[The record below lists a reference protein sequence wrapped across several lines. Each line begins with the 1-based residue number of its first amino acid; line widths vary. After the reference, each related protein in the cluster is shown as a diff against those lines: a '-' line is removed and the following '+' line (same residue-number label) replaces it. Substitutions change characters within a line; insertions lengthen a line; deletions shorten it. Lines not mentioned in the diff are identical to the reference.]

1 MILVFV
7 KSRRAVYTTFFGF
20 MLFSGILTSCAKA
33 TSPPEPVSLTEVVPV
48 EDTQAPATEF
58 SREGTGVWQEP
69 VTSIPTVA
77 YHPGLEL
84 AIFASNNF
92 VGSGNCALC
101 HSSLSDQAGNDVSM
115 DSHWRSAMM
124 ANSARD
130 PFWQAKVGSE
140 VARNPELKGVIED
153 KCANCHTP
161 MVHTEASAMGESTSL
176 VGIGVLQPENL
187 QHISAMDGVSCTVC
201 HQIQDV
207 GLGQEASFSG
217 GYVIDTDAVSPD
229 RPIFGPYEDQFQQL
243 MINTVGYTPVYGKQV
258 LEAGLCATCHTLYT
272 PFVDASGKVL
282 GEFPE
287 QTPYLEWEN
296 SRYGD
301 GVDEDRI
308 CQSCHMPAVEWAVV
322 ISNMPRGGQLSPR
335 SPFAQHHFVGGN
347 AFMLKILQGRVEALA
362 LTASTDHFAAT
373 LGRTLDQLQNNT
385 AKMSILDSMI
395 EGDMAMILVKIENL
409 AGHKFPTGFPSRRAW
424 IHLTLTDSTGKIVFE
439 SGKPGSDGSI
449 EGDDA
454 DVNIET
460 HEPHYDVISNPEQ
473 VQIYQA
479 IMENSDGEI
488 TYTLLRAARYA
499 KDNRLLP
506 VGFDKDKVEG
516 DIAVYGSAAEDGNFT
531 GGSDQV
537 QYQIE
542 IQGHSS
548 PFLVTVELLY
558 QSISASFM
566 QDLSVDETDLVD
578 RFVGF
583 FNTADRSPV
592 VIATIQDT
600 IE

>member
-1 MILVFV
+1 MILAFV
-7 KSRRAVYTTFFGF
+7 KSRRAAYTTFLRFI
-20 MLFSGILTSCAKA
+20 LFSGILTSCAKA
-33 TSPPEPVSLTEVVPV
+33 TSLPEPVSLTEVVAAD
-48 EDTQAPATEF
+48 ETQVSATEF
-58 SREGTGVWQEP
+58 SGEGTGVWQEP
-69 VTSIPTVA
+69 TAGIPTVA
-77 YHPGLEL
+77 YHTGLGL

-92 VGSGNCALC
+92 VGSGNCAVC
-101 HSSLSDQAGNDVSM
+101 HSNLSDQAGNDVSM

-130 PFWQAKVGSE
+130 PFWQAKVSSE
-140 VARNPELKGVIED
+140 VTRNPELGDVIED

-161 MVHTEASAMGESTSL
+161 MVHTETSAMGESTSL
-176 VGIGVLQPENL
+176 LENGVLQQENL
-187 QHISAMDGVSCTVC
+187 QHIPAMDGVSCTVC

-207 GLGQEASFSG
+207 DLGQEASFSG

-243 MINTVGYTPVYGKQV
+243 MINTVGYTPVYGAQV
-258 LEAGLCATCHTLYT
+258 LVAGLCATCHTLYT
-272 PFVDASGKVL
+272 PYVDASGAVL

-287 QTPYLEWEN
+287 QTPYFEWEN
-296 SRYGD
+296 SIYGD

-308 CQSCHMPAVEWAVV
+308 CQSCHMPAAEGAVV
-322 ISNMPRGGQLSPR
+322 ISNMPQGRQLTPR
-335 SPFAQHHFVGGN
+335 SPFVQHHFVGGN
-347 AFMLKILQGRVEALA
+347 AFMLKILQGRVEELA

-373 LGRTLDQLQNNT
+373 LGRTQNQLQNNT
-385 AKMSILDSMI
+385 AKISIIDSTI
-395 EGDMAMILVKIENL
+395 EGDLAMILVKIENL

-439 SGKPGSDGSI
+439 SGKPGNDGSI

-454 DVNIET
+454 DENIQNY
-460 HEPHYDVISNPEQ
+460 EPHYDAISNPGQ
-473 VQIYQA
+473 VQIFQA

-506 VGFDKDKVEG
+506 AGFDKNDVDG
-516 DIAVYGSAAEDGNFT
+516 DIAVYGAAVADGNFT

-542 IQGHSS
+542 IEGHSG

-558 QSISASFM
+558 QSISASFV
-566 QDLSVDETDLVD
+566 QDLSEDETDMVD
-578 RFVGF
+578 RFMGF
-583 FNTADRSPV
+583 LDTADRSPV
-592 VIATIQDT
+592 VISMVQVT